1 MKDKEKKILNKKT
14 VKIIVVI
21 ISLLICFFGIIPLFI
36 NFLVNTTNP
45 FGIGFINQENK
56 ETWINFFGSIISGG
70 LTLFGVWWTINNQEK
85 QRKKD
90 LAIQYKPVFD
100 LRNILLEKDS
110 TDPKL
115 ELEFDVR
122 NIGCGEAYNFKI
134 SCNKDSFNSEDEEV
148 NNCFKKNIIL
158 PGDITR
164 TKFYI
169 QICDYDPRKNIIING
184 SNTRNI
190 LPYNIKITITYS
202 NMFNDSYEQIIHL
215 PASYNKIENKC
226 RINYSDISYE
236 LIEK

>member
-56 ETWINFFGSIISGG
+56 ETWINFFGSIIGGG

-90 LAIQYKPVFD
+90 LAIQYKPLFELNNIKLKND
-100 LRNILLEKDS
+100 SRNDMLRLLFNIQ
-110 TDPKL
+110 
-115 ELEFDVR
+115 
-122 NIGCGEAYNFKI
+122 NIGRGEAYKFKI
-134 SCNKDSFNSEDEEV
+134 ECNKDLFNSEDEEE
-148 NNCFKKNIIL
+148 NNCFRKDIIL
-158 PGDITR
+158 PNDVTD
-164 TKFYI
+164 TEFCI
-169 QICDYDPRKNIIING
+169 QIHDYDGRKNIIIND
-184 SNTRNI
+184 NDTQNI
-190 LPYNIKITITYS
+190 LTYNIKITITFS
-202 NMFNDSYEQIIHL
+202 DMSCNLRKQIVHI
-215 PASYNKIENKC
+215 PASYNKIEDKC

-236 LIEK
+236 LTEE